1 MEEFY
6 EQYNGKDYG
15 KFQEIMN
22 SIEYGALLI
31 AAVYLLGFRA
41 FLTGVIMLLIYV
53 AIVYFNRSKFVAYEY
68 ELTQENLVISKVMGE
83 KRRKKLISFD
93 LSNIES
99 VSREILK
106 NKQCKL
112 IKAFFEED
120 KDITYIYVKTNEG
133 LTCVAVNMNEKMI
146 QMCYRLKPSIFMEV
160 KR

>member
-31 AAVYLLGFRA
+31 AAVYLLGLRA
-41 FLTGVIMLLIYV
+41 FLTGGIFFLVYV
-53 AIVYFNRSKFVAYEY
+53 AIVYFNRNKFVAYEY
-68 ELTQENLVISKVMGE
+68 ELTKEDLVISKVMGE

-93 LSNIES
+93 LSEIES
-99 VSREILK
+99 VSKDLLK
-106 NKQCKL
+106 HKQCKL

-120 KDITYIYVKTNEG
+120 KNVTYIYVKTNEG
-133 LTCVAVNMNEKMI
+133 LKCVAVNMNEKMLE
-146 QMCYRLKPSIFMEV
+146 MCYRLKPSIFV
-160 KR
+160 GVRR